1 MPDAADNAQQSQ
13 PPASASP
20 IAPGTLDGKGRAF
33 DPKIHLPK
41 MHPKGKNWLPRNQ
54 KKIPVAADPTPPA
67 PASEAPVVE
76 PAPPAPAPSV
86 AIRTGSDPTE
96 SIGQAMAAEM
106 PPITGGTPADPVQP
120 APVKMQSILADVSTL
135 PEPEAE
141 PENSAP
147 GSASAPAA
155 KDEGDPD
162 ADAEIVLEM
171 VFDLTGFATGHADE
185 SRPASP
191 RVASMRR
198 VLSAWLKKKGW
209 VSVGGWAVA
218 ISFAAWAIETVKK
231 PKTRAVVRRWFGIAP
246 KDEES
251 ARVAAARNVTPAP
264 VSPAPQV
271 PAPVAKP
278 QPAKPADTLSAFA
291 GGAQ

>member
-1 MPDAADNAQQSQ
+1 MDAADSITP

-20 IAPGTLDGKGRAF
+20 VAPGTLDGKGRAF

-54 KKIPVAADPTPPA
+54 KKIPVAPDPTPAAQPPA
-67 PASEAPVVE
+67 PPVVE
-76 PAPPAPAPSV
+76 PAPAAPSV
-86 AIRTGSDPTE
+86 SIQTAPDPTE
-96 SIGQAMAAEM
+96 SIGAAMAAEM
-106 PPITGGTPADPVQP
+106 PPITGGESAAPVPP
-120 APVKMQSILADVSTL
+120 APIKMQSILADVSTL
-135 PEPEAE
+135 PAPEAE
-141 PENSAP
+141 AENSAP

-155 KDEGDPD
+155 KEEGDPD

-251 ARVAAARNVTPAP
+251 ARVAAARNVTPSP
-264 VSPAPQV
+264 VAPAPTP
-271 PAPVAKP
+271 PAPKP